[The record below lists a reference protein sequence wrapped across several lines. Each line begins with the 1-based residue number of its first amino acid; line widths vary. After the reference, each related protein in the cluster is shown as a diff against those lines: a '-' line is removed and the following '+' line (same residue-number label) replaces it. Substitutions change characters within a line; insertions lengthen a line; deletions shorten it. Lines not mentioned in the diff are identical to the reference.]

1 LKSLSHSQF
10 SAYNECNLKW
20 KLRYIDKLSKSS
32 GSIHTIFGSAMHTTI
47 QTYLTEMY
55 ENSIVSADKIDLFDL
70 LKNEMVKEFTNIREQ
85 HNVDVCDQADLSE
98 FYQDGVAILEYFKK
112 HRGKYFMKKNYELVG
127 IELPIFMKLQDGVEF
142 RSYLDVVIRNKINGR
157 IKIIDLKTS
166 TRSWTDFHK
175 KNFYKA
181 SQLVL
186 YKQKYSEAYGVPLD
200 KISVEFLIL
209 KRKVAKKSDWPISR
223 LQRFEPANG
232 KPTINKVDKAFTEFR
247 ELILDSKGDYITNRN
262 YNASPGRA
270 CTFCEFLNTEH
281 CKWGKKL

>member
-1 LKSLSHSQF
+1 MKSLSHSQF

-175 KNFYKA
+175 KNFYKT